1 MAAPDLVYL
10 DFNATTPVAPE
21 VRQAVLE
28 TFDAAWANPSSGHLP
43 GRLARRA
50 VEEARARVAALV
62 GCEADEIVFTSGGT
76 ESDNA
81 AIFGVAEALRGRGR
95 HVVVTAV
102 EHAAVEEPCRTLE
115 QRGFEVSRVDVD
127 AQGVVD
133 PAAVERAIR
142 PDTILVSV
150 IHAQNETGAIQPVGA
165 IARIARSRG
174 ILLHT
179 DAAQSVGKIPVS
191 VGALGCDLLSVAGH
205 KLHAPKGVG
214 ALYVRRGTPLVPLLR
229 GAPHEGGRRAGTE
242 NVAGI
247 AGLGA
252 ACELA
257 AHELEWRMERT
268 ERLRDRLE
276 AALRDAL
283 PDLVVHASR
292 APRLPNTSSVAIPG
306 APADRMLAALDGVA
320 ASPGAACHA
329 GRSEPSR
336 ILLAMGVP
344 DDLARCTLR
353 FSVGRTTTEEEV
365 DAAAARI
372 AAAAERV
379 RSGRLRG

>member
-1 MAAPDLVYL
+1 MPAPGVIYL
-10 DFNATTPVAPE
+10 DFNATTPLAPE

-28 TFDAAWANPSSGHLP
+28 ALDAAWANPSSGHLP

-50 VEEARARVAALV
+50 VEEARARVAALL
-62 GCEADEIVFTSGGT
+62 GCEADEVVFTSGGT

-81 AIFGVAEALRGRGR
+81 AIFGIAEALGGRGR
-95 HVVVTAV
+95 HVVVTSV
-102 EHAAVEEPCRTLE
+102 EHAAVEEPCRALE
-115 QRGFEVSRVDVD
+115 RRGFEVSRVAVD

-133 PAAVERAIR
+133 PGAIEEAIR

-174 ILLHT
+174 VLVHT

-191 VGALGCDLLSVAGH
+191 VGALGCDLLTVAGH
-205 KLHAPKGVG
+205 KLYAPKGVG
-214 ALYVRRGTPLVPLLR
+214 ALYVRRGTPFAPLLR

-257 AHELEWRMERT
+257 ANELEPRMERM

-276 AALRDAL
+276 AALRDSVAG
-283 PDLVVHASR
+283 LVVHASK

-306 APADRMLAALDGVA
+306 ARADEMLAALDGVA
-320 ASPGAACHA
+320 VSPGAACHA

-336 ILLAMGVP
+336 ILLAMGVA
-344 DDLARCTLR
+344 DDLVRCTLR
-353 FSVGRTTTEEEV
+353 FSVGRTTTEEDV
-365 DAAAARI
+365 DAAAARV
-372 AAAAERV
+372 AAAAEKVRAGRV
-379 RSGRLRG
+379 RG